1 MELFTFLQMGGALE
15 RIDVRRLGDDQNVLR
30 QLARFD
36 ASVAQC
42 FKNEDRQRLL
52 GIIESAFGSFVDFN
66 ASVRHIFAKRDG
78 TRTLDGDPTRSDTA
92 SPQLRPEDL
101 DNSYDLVSQAV

>member
-66 ASVRHIFAKRDG
+66 ASVSARIKFTRPVAEKRLRESAK
-78 TRTLDGDPTRSDTA
+78 T
-92 SPQLRPEDL
+92 
-101 DNSYDLVSQAV
+101 

>member
-52 GIIESAFGSFVDFN
+52 GIIESAFGSFVDN
-66 ASVRHIFAKRDG
+66 ASVRQIFAKRDG
-78 TRTLDGDPTRSDTA
+78 TQKLDGGRTA
-92 SPQLRPEDL
+92 SPELRPEDL
-101 DNSYDLVSQAV
+101 DNSYELVSQAV

>member
-1 MELFTFLQMGGALE
+1 MELFTFLQMGGALD

-66 ASVRHIFAKRDG
+66 ANVRQIFAKRDG
-78 TRTLDGDPTRSDTA
+78 TQKLGGGRTA
-92 SPQLRPEDL
+92 SPELRPEDL

>member
-66 ASVRHIFAKRDG
+66 ANVRQIFAKRDG
-78 TRTLDGDPTRSDTA
+78 TQKLDGDRTA
-92 SPQLRPEDL
+92 SPELRPEDL
-101 DNSYDLVSQAV
+101 DNRYDLVSQAV

>member
-66 ASVRHIFAKRDG
+66 ANVRQIFAKRDG
-78 TRTLDGDPTRSDTA
+78 TKKLDGGRTA
-92 SPQLRPEDL
+92 SPELRPEDL

>member
-66 ASVRHIFAKRDG
+66 ASVRTIFAKRDG
-78 TRTLDGDPTRSDTA
+78 TQKLDGGRTA
-92 SPQLRPEDL
+92 SPELRPEDL
-101 DNSYDLVSQAV
+101 DNSYELVSQAV